1 VRAGLWRAILG
12 WFLVVAGILVVLLG
26 AAAIGGSY
34 LPDAQDPVS
43 TRIAGAVIIAIG
55 LGLAG
60 GGIRLIKSR
69 PRVARA
75 PKLPR
80 PPRRLTKVH
89 LVGSAAAL
97 LLVAAGA
104 VGAFIYS
111 FFLDAEVQ
119 SLHSAHQCTTAANA
133 DCYELHNVTIT
144 GVDISNGRGGETDEV
159 HFTDSGSEHEV
170 AILPGGLD
178 SSVLSTG
185 AEGAATLWHGKYT
198 NLKVAGVSFATIDN
212 PAGQRGEWR
221 LIGIILL
228 GAVLFQGAVLTAGVL
243 YVRRRREAQSMDQG
257 GLRGSAELMPPSAVA
272 TTGYSILPL
281 VLHPSLRKSRLLVW
295 LIALPLGLAAEF
307 AYFAQYGA
315 VLRWT
320 IGVASAL
327 LIVAGVVWQLVFLP
341 RTAIYVDEISF
352 GTVSGLGRRRSWARG
367 EAARVVLRTL
377 DRGQRT
383 PPLPLAIV
391 VGPDGRARMKFSAG
405 LYDADSFV
413 QFAAALRVPL
423 NEDSLEPTRPAQLER
438 DIPGSVTWS
447 MRHATAL
454 GAGIAIVLIAVVLF
468 AVGLSSGPSH
478 R

>member
-1 VRAGLWRAILG
+1 MKGGLWRAVLG
-12 WFLVVAGILVVLLG
+12 WFLVAAGILVVLFG

-43 TRIAGAVIIAIG
+43 TRIAGAVVIAIG

-60 GGIRLIKSR
+60 GGIRLIRSR

-75 PKLPR
+75 PKPPR
-80 PPRRLTKVH
+80 PPRGLTKAH
-89 LVGSAAAL
+89 LVGSGAAL
-97 LLVAAGA
+97 LLVAAGG
-104 VGAFIYS
+104 VGALIYS

-119 SLHSAHQCTTAANA
+119 TFRSAHQCTTVANT

-144 GVDISNGRGGETDEV
+144 GVDISNGRGGESDEV
-159 HFTDSGSEHEV
+159 HFTDSGSRHEV
-170 AILPGGLD
+170 AIDPGGLD

-185 AEGAATLWHGKYT
+185 AEGVAPLWHGKYT
-198 NLKVAGVSFATIDN
+198 TLKVAGVSFATIDN
-212 PAGQRGEWR
+212 PADQRGEWR

-228 GAVLFQGAVLTAGVL
+228 GAVLFQGSVLTAGVL
-243 YVRRRREAQSMDQG
+243 YVRRRTASRSVDEG
-257 GLRGSAELMPPSAVA
+257 GLRGSAELLPPSAVA
-272 TTGYSILPL
+272 TTGYPILPL

-327 LIVAGVVWQLVFLP
+327 LVVAGAVWQLVFLP
-341 RTAIYVDEISF
+341 RTAIYVDEVSF
-352 GTVSGLGRRRSWARG
+352 GTVSGLGRRRSWVRG

-377 DRGQRT
+377 DRGRRT

-391 VGPDGRARMKFSAG
+391 VGPDGRAQMKFSAQ
-405 LYDADSFV
+405 LYDADSLV

-423 NEDSLEPTRPAQLER
+423 DEDSLEPTPLAQLER
-438 DIPGSVTWS
+438 DIPGSVSWS

-468 AVGLSSGPSH
+468 GVGLSSGPSH